1 MSGAL
6 RRSKSVYIRRRLSVA
21 AALMF
26 MVFAAVML
34 VRTLSDDRAAS
45 DPPPNGVESTTVS
58 TDLDA
63 EATEPPGDSRPD
75 DTLPSSD
82 DETGDSSSDS
92 STASTTIAEPVELL
106 TTDPTAPVVDAA
118 AYAVYDMTDDEWLS
132 ADDADT
138 TRPVGS
144 LIKLL
149 GAYVVMQAGD
159 PTKVVTVPDLSLDV
173 AESQIG
179 LFDGEQLQRDTLL
192 RAMTIVSANDAAA
205 ALAVDIGGSEAQFV
219 TMMND
224 AAGELGLDG
233 TTAVNASGLDATGA
247 GSTARDLIELTD
259 LLMQDQTFRAT
270 VARRDARLH
279 GQTFPATNE
288 LLGTYAG
295 ADGVKTGSTTQG
307 GYSVVAS
314 ATREGRSIA
323 VAVLGSS
330 TDDSRFDAAAEL
342 LDWAFTQL

>member
-1 MSGAL
+1 
-6 RRSKSVYIRRRLSVA
+6 
-21 AALMF
+21 
-26 MVFAAVML
+26 
-34 VRTLSDDRAAS
+34 
-45 DPPPNGVESTTVS
+45 
-58 TDLDA
+58 
-63 EATEPPGDSRPD
+63 
-75 DTLPSSD
+75 
-82 DETGDSSSDS
+82 
-92 STASTTIAEPVELL
+92 
-106 TTDPTAPVVDAA
+106 
-118 AYAVYDMTDDEWLS
+118 
-132 ADDADT
+132 
-138 TRPVGS
+138 
-144 LIKLL
+144 
-149 GAYVVMQAGD
+149 MQAGD

-192 RAMTIVSANDAAA
+192 RAMMIVSANDAAA